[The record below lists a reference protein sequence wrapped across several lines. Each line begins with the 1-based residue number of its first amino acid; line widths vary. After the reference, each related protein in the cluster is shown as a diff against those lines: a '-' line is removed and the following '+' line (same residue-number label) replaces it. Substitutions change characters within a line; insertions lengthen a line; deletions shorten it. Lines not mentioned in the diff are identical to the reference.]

1 MGKLIGKIVKKTK
14 DGSIKDLFRHMVW
27 LLKYSK
33 NNLHYIVFFTALGMV
48 STVVSLFSSL
58 VSKDL
63 VDIITG
69 HREGELIVKFVLII
83 VTQLFSVLLTQVSTF
98 FSTKISLKVTN
109 KYKND
114 LYSKIMISD
123 WERLNEFHSGA
134 LMSRW
139 SGDSVSIVS
148 GMLTFIP
155 NFLTLIFRF
164 VSSLY
169 MVIIYDASFAI
180 FALAGVPISML
191 TSRWAVGR
199 LRDKNLES
207 MEANTALSSLVQES
221 FSNIQSFKAFDMLEA
236 SVKKLK
242 EYQNKNDST
251 TLNYQRASIFN
262 IIIMT
267 LVSLFVTYSTYGWG
281 VYKVWSGAITY
292 GTMTMFLSLSSSLSS
307 ITQSLIGTLPQF
319 ISVSNAIKR
328 VEDVTNL
335 PKDDYSQTEE
345 IKAFFEKNRETGVGV
360 SVRDLSFAYANGT
373 EVLENASF
381 EASPHEVVALVGPS
395 GEGKTTM
402 LRLLLAIARPG
413 SGAGYVVSGN
423 TDGGEREEMP
433 LTASARQLFAYVPQG
448 NTMLSGT
455 IAENMRN
462 VKEDATDEEI
472 IEALKIA
479 CAWSFVEKLPDGI
492 NTVLQE
498 RGGGMSEGQ
507 AQRLSI
513 ARAVLRKSPILL
525 LDEATSALDIM
536 TEKQVLK
543 NIMQDDYPR
552 TTIVTT
558 HRPSVL
564 TSCNRVYRISQKGC
578 SVMTDAEIDELIRV
592 FVN

>member
-69 HREGELIVKFVLII
+69 HREGELIVKFILII

-114 LYSKIMISD
+114 LYSNIMISD

-207 MEANTALSSLVQES
+207 MEANTALSSLAQES

-251 TLNYQRASIFN
+251 TLNYQKASIFN

-360 SVRDLSFAYANGT
+360 SVRDLSFTYANGT

-413 SGAGYVVSGN
+413 SGAGYVVSGE

-536 TEKQVLK
+536 TEKQVLN
-543 NIMQDDYPR
+543 NIMQDEYPR

-564 TSCNRVYRISQKGC
+564 TSCNRVYRISGKGC
-578 SVMTDAEIDELIRV
+578 SIMTDAEIDELIKV
-592 FVN
+592 FIN